1 MQPFDQS
8 SRASDDGHAPSGNDV
23 GFPLTNDFVVHS
35 VCGALRRGLFRPR
48 RGVPP
53 AGTPFGSLGRDKGT
67 QGPGRFRTRTVE
79 NSSGLNHNVSNVAA
93 LEIPAKLF
101 GKQRLQ
107 AGDIVELE
115 ASLRT
120 HCDAYRIDWT
130 GRFTLRD

>member
-1 MQPFDQS
+1 MPKGD
-8 SRASDDGHAPSGNDV
+8 RALWTVRLDGHDIVRARIGAGREP
-23 GFPLTNDFVVHS
+23 VHNE
-35 VCGALRRGLFRPR
+35 PR
-48 RGVPP
+48 VR
-53 AGTPFGSLGRDKGT
+53 L
-67 QGPGRFRTRTVE
+67 E

-93 LEIPAKLF
+93 LEIPAKLL

-107 AGDIVELE
+107 AGDTVELE